1 MKRMTATLITIL
13 LTGAISIFAMPAN
26 AVPLPT
32 QNPGVR
38 FDGDP
43 SIGGT
48 VYVNVTDAPET
59 STTTYKWTSGKK
71 TVATTST
78 FVIPNTM
85 VVGSPLQV
93 SVTNTAPGYAKW
105 SFLSPIIKVGQ
116 ITLLKTGVKTGNF
129 AVNSSTVIGDDL
141 LFPPQYTAQGIE
153 QVRSTTEWKVDAA
166 IVATSRNREI
176 TPTSDQVGKI
186 ASMSSTYTFGTL
198 PQLKVTHESGK
209 VIGLIG
215 VENNGALSNKDL
227 VGEIV
232 SIATLP
238 QWAVTP
244 DKVTYQW
251 FRDGITISGQKKS
264 TYKFVLA
271 DWHRRISVKIT
282 ATKANYV
289 PRVVELSRNGV
300 LKEVSVTT
308 AVTDGSNAW
317 VGCEAFDL
325 QNILCMPAGAN
336 PKWMGAINMIHTQ
349 DDMLYV
355 SFSVPKPQPSGSL
368 VHWQAKV
375 VGISSMDLYPL
386 EATGQGSEFAIDNP
400 KPLMFAKSVN
410 QKKDSI
416 WNTEWF
422 TALPDASQ
430 NLNFGLIALDT
441 GSFVIKSVQITAVY
455 HI

>member
-1 MKRMTATLITIL
+1 MNLTDTPENSTA
-13 LTGAISIFAMPAN
+13 
-26 AVPLPT
+26 
-32 QNPGVR
+32 
-38 FDGDP
+38 
-43 SIGGT
+43 
-48 VYVNVTDAPET
+48 
-59 STTTYKWTSGKK
+59 TYKWTSGKK
-71 TVATTST
+71 VVATTNSY
-78 FVIPNTM
+78 VIPSSM
-85 VVGSPLQV
+85 AAGQPLQV
-93 SVTNTAPGYAKW
+93 SVTNNASGYTKW
-105 SFLSPIIKVGQ
+105 TYLSPIIKVGQ

-129 AVNSSTVIGDDL
+129 AVNSSTAIGDDL
-141 LFPPQYTAQGIE
+141 LFPPQYTTQGIE
-153 QVRSTTEWKVDAA
+153 QVRSTTEWKVDSA
-166 IVATSRNREI
+166 IVSTSRNREI

-186 ASMSSTYTFGTL
+186 ASMSNTYTFGTL
-198 PQLKVTHESGK
+198 PPLKVAHETGK

-215 VENNGALSNKDL
+215 VQNNGALSDKVL
-227 VGEIV
+227 VGDIV
-232 SIATLP
+232 SIAALP
-238 QWAVTP
+238 QWEVTP
-244 DKVTYQW
+244 DQVAYQW
-251 FRDGITISGQKKS
+251 FRDGIALSGQKKS
-264 TYKFVLA
+264 TYKFVMA
-271 DWHRRISVKIT
+271 DWHRRVSVKIT

-386 EATGQGSEFAIDNP
+386 EATGQGSEFAIDSA
-400 KPLMFAKSVN
+400 KPLMFPKSVN

-455 HI
+455 RI